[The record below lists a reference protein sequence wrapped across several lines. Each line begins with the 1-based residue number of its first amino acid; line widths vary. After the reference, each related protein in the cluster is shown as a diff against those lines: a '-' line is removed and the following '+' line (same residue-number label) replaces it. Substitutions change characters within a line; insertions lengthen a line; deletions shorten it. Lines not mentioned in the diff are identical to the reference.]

1 MNWNKYLAI
10 TAVFL
15 TAIGIAFA
23 GMVWKVNEMAESD
36 CQETLQQEV
45 DQLSEDIEKHIA
57 SDREQLEVVADILSG
72 YENLDC
78 EEVKNILKSY
88 ETRSVISRIYIL
100 IHDDKV
106 LLKDGSNV
114 NVGGSLSFE
123 D

>member
-45 DQLSEDIEKHIA
+45 DQLS
-57 SDREQLEVVADILSG
+57 
-72 YENLDC
+72 
-78 EEVKNILKSY
+78 
-88 ETRSVISRIYIL
+88 
-100 IHDDKV
+100 
-106 LLKDGSNV
+106 
-114 NVGGSLSFE
+114 
-123 D
+123 